1 MRERYFQMKIFVYDM
16 LLHLSHHTSPINV
29 LFSAGGLKSSELSYL
44 LPHSLPGISK
54 NISTKKQSFPDKISK
69 N

>member
-1 MRERYFQMKIFVYDM
+1 MFLDENIVYDM
-16 LLHLSHHTSPINV
+16 LLHLSQHTSPIDV

-44 LPHSLPGISK
+44 MLNSLPGISK
-54 NISTKKQSFPDKISK
+54 NISTKKQLFPGNISK